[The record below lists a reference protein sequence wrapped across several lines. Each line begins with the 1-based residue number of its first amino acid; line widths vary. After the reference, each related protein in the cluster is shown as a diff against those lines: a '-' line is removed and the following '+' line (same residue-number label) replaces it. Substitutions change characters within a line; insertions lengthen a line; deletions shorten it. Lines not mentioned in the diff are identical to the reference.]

1 MLVVSIR
8 EAFCSLISAHT
19 SLRVCQPEAFNPD
32 IQPCVLGNAN
42 VFDSL
47 TPAIFQKEE
56 SESFSNARAMSYGT
70 SSDAICLLPLP
81 VWHAIFIDLTNI
93 LSADERFARRCL
105 SVHQP
110 CLNSSH
116 SSVWRPPAS
125 PLRRTFKRVRRV
137 S

>member
-19 SLRVCQPEAFNPD
+19 SLRACQPEAFSPD
-32 IQPCVLGNAN
+32 ICMLGNTN

-56 SESFSNARAMSYGT
+56 SESFSNPRAMSYGT
-70 SSDAICLLPLP
+70 SSDTICLLPLP
-81 VWHAIFIDLTNI
+81 VWYAIFIDLTNI
-93 LSADERFARRCL
+93 LSADERSARRCL

-125 PLRRTFKRVRRV
+125 PLSRAFKRVRRV